1 MKIQGVKFPSFE
13 IKIGFNQDINS
24 IIIGRSD
31 QLLKQLISEGVTLI
45 LGDED
50 HLVEE
55 FYSLTSSSALIA

>member
-1 MKIQGVKFPSFE
+1 MKLQGVKFPSFE
-13 IKIGFNQDINS
+13 IKIGITQDINS
-24 IIIGRSD
+24 IIGRSD
-31 QLLKQLISEGVTLI
+31 QLLKEFISEGVTLI